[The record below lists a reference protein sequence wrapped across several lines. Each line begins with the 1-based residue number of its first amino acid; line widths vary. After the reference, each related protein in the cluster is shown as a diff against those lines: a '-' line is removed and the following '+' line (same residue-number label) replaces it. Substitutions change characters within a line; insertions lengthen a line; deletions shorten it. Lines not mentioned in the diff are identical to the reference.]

1 MRFLTGRR
9 ETESSVIPVECY
21 IPSERCMYKLILN
34 TIEVNSLQEP
44 RFGNQLQV
52 CKLGVVN
59 FTKRFIVIKIFQILV
74 LPPVSFYTHQNI

>member
-1 MRFLTGRR
+1 MH
-9 ETESSVIPVECY
+9 
-21 IPSERCMYKLILN
+21 ILN
-34 TIEVNSLQEP
+34 TIEVNSLQEL

-74 LPPVSFYTHQNI
+74 LPPVSFYTHQNISHIFLGDEIYLLNLTFHDIANY